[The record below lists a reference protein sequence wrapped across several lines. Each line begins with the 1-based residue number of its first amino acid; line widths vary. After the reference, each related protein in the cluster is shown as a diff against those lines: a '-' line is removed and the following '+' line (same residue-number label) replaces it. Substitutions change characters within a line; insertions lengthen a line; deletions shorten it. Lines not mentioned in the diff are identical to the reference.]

1 MRRVHLTL
9 SALLLSLSAGVLSVG
24 AHADEHVD
32 PWESFNRPVFTFND
46 TLDTYAL
53 RPIAK
58 GYNYVTPQILDDGIS
73 NVFDNVGEV
82 NNLANNLLQGKLHNA
97 GVDTARLLINTTVGL
112 LGFFDVATHAG
123 LTRSNEDFGQTLAVW
138 GLGSGPYVV
147 VPFLGPS
154 TPRDFTGTLA
164 DTTRI
169 MVGNID
175 HVPTRNSI
183 TATNVIDTRADL
195 LESEKLITGD
205 KYTFIRN
212 AYLQRRDYLIND
224 GVVEDNF

>member
-1 MRRVHLTL
+1 M
-9 SALLLSLSAGVLSVG
+9 
-24 AHADEHVD
+24 
-32 PWESFNRPVFTFND
+32 ESFNRPVFTFND

-224 GVVEDNF
+224 GVVEDDF